1 MRLFKLII
9 VGIVATYC
17 ANASVFLL
25 DESTQERYL
34 KDYINGEIPLFIVYT
49 FEKKEPEFL
58 TAPTEQM
65 SQFLE
70 LDDKIRMKFLD
81 PMVKKRVAN
90 VLENARVIEEVAK
103 QMNNDPDLKPLI
115 YKRKQIYDEI
125 IKNMPIEELNDF
137 KYWCSKLYS
146 YVWL

>member
-70 LDDKIRMKFLD
+70 LDDKIRMKFLY

-103 QMNNDPDLKPLI
+103 QMNDDLDIKPMI
-115 YKRKQIYDEI
+115 DKRKQIYDEI

-137 KYWCSKLYS
+137 NFWCSKLYS

>member
-1 MRLFKLII
+1 MKLFKLII

-70 LDDKIRMKFLD
+70 LDDKIRMKFLY

-90 VLENARVIEEVAK
+90 DLENARVIEEVAK
-103 QMNNDPDLKPLI
+103 QMNDDPDIKPLI

>member
-1 MRLFKLII
+1 M
-9 VGIVATYC
+9 
-17 ANASVFLL
+17 
-25 DESTQERYL
+25 
-34 KDYINGEIPLFIVYT
+34 YT

-90 VLENARVIEEVAK
+90 VLENARVIKEVAK
-103 QMNNDPDLKPLI
+103 QMNDDLDIKPMI
-115 YKRKQIYDEI
+115 DKRKQIYDEI

-137 KYWCSKLYS
+137 NFWCSKLYS

>member
-1 MRLFKLII
+1 MKLFKLIMT
-9 VGIVATYC
+9 GIVATYC

-25 DESTQERYL
+25 DKSTQERYL

-90 VLENARVIEEVAK
+90 VLENARVIKEVAK
-103 QMNNDPDLKPLI
+103 QMNDDLDIKPMI
-115 YKRKQIYDEI
+115 DKRKQIYDEI

-137 KYWCSKLYS
+137 NFWCSKLYS

>member
-1 MRLFKLII
+1 MKLFKLIMT
-9 VGIVATYC
+9 GITATYC

-70 LDDKIRMKFLD
+70 LDDKIRMKFLY

-103 QMNNDPDLKPLI
+103 QMNDDLDIKPI
-115 YKRKQIYDEI
+115 IAKRKQIYDEI

-137 KYWCSKLYS
+137 NFWCSKLYY